1 MIQFPIKLF
10 RKARRDM
17 EETCILLKAKDFF
30 SPDLPIAVFRGKNT
44 RAMYNAET
52 HVLYRR
58 DFWKIFYIYS
68 GTGILVINGKRYP
81 FGPGF
86 ICLIHPDDLTTFE
99 LESDITLSNILFQK
113 KVIADWLG
121 ELKGDNDFFSIF
133 EIPHQETRHM
143 IRDQLYLINS
153 NRKIQTLV
161 QEMRR
166 EYLRNDPN
174 SAMMLKLYLTELLI
188 RMTRLSSRTF
198 SRKRRGSMIAYVL
211 SRIEQNYMEP
221 FDYQKAAADLGITH
235 IHLCNTYRKEYG
247 ESIGQT
253 LFRIRI
259 KNTKRLLLE
268 TKKPVIEISTLCGF
282 NDLSYFYRAFRKE
295 TGISPGEF
303 RKKFAL
309 FS

>member
-1 MIQFPIKLF
+1 MIQFPMKLF

-17 EETCILLKAKDFF
+17 EETCILLRAKDFF

-44 RAMYNAET
+44 RAMYNSET

-99 LESDITLSNILFQK
+99 LESDITLSNILFRK

-166 EYLRNDPN
+166 EYLLNDPN
-174 SAMMLKLYLTELLI
+174 SVMMLKLYLTELLI

-198 SRKRRGSMIAYVL
+198 SRKRRSTMIAYVL

-268 TKKPVIEISTLCGF
+268 TKKTCH
-282 NDLSYFYRAFRKE
+282 
-295 TGISPGEF
+295 
-303 RKKFAL
+303 
-309 FS
+309 